1 MVSNQNPSDIGFWD
15 LLREDFVAHKND
27 WGRLGY
33 RALVVHRFGNWRMGV
48 TNPVL
53 RAPLSMLYR
62 ALFRHCRASYGIEIP
77 YSVKLGR
84 RVAIEHH
91 SGIILNG
98 GVVMGDNVVLRQN
111 TTIGVRSADDVE
123 ANPVIGSGVEIGAGA
138 VILGGLTIGNGATI
152 VTNAVVLTDIPAG
165 ALAVGVP
172 ARVVDRSSESNGS
185 AQLGSTEHEG
195 PHDIGRG

>member
-1 MVSNQNPSDIGFWD
+1 MSNQNPSSIGFWD
-15 LLREDFVAHKND
+15 LLREDFVAHKSD

-53 RAPLSMLYR
+53 RVPLSVLYR

-98 GVVMGDNVVLRQN
+98 GVVMGDDVILRQN
-111 TTIGVRSADDVE
+111 TTIGVRNADDVD
-123 ANPVIGSGVEIGAGA
+123 ANPVIGNGVEIGAGA
-138 VILGGLTIGNGATI
+138 VILGGLTIGDGATI
-152 VTNAVVLTDIPAG
+152 GANAVVLNDVPAG

-172 ARVVDRSSESNGS
+172 ARIVDRAGGSNGT
-185 AQLGSTEHEG
+185 AQPNSTEHED
-195 PHDIGRG
+195 PHHTGRG

>member
-1 MVSNQNPSDIGFWD
+1 VVSNQNPNSIGFWD
-15 LLREDFVAHKND
+15 LLREDFVAHKSD

-48 TNPVL
+48 TNPIL
-53 RAPLSMLYR
+53 RVPLSVLYR

-98 GVVMGDNVVLRQN
+98 GVVMGDDVVLRQN
-111 TTIGVRSADDVE
+111 TTIGVRSAHDVD
-123 ANPVIGSGVEIGAGA
+123 ANPIIGNGVEIGAGA
-138 VILGGLTIGNGATI
+138 VILGGLTIGDGATI
-152 VTNAVVLTDIPAG
+152 GANAVVLNDVPAG

-172 ARVVDRSSESNGS
+172 ARIVDRAGGSNGT
-185 AQLGSTEHEG
+185 AQASSTEHED
-195 PHDIGRG
+195 PHHIGRG